1 MDQLNSLPYLDNVI
15 RETLRV
21 HAPVPATTRE
31 ATVDDVIPVEE
42 PFVDRYGQV
51 QDSIKSVISSL
62 PGCAPS
68 LCFLRCIEL
77 IALSSPWQN
86 LEGHSYLH
94 PHPVDQPL
102 KEALGRGRVRVQA
115 GAVG

>member
-1 MDQLNSLPYLDNVI
+1 MDQLNSLPYLDKVI

-62 PGCAPS
+62 PDREPS
-68 LCFLRCIEL
+68 LYFLVCNGL
-77 IALSSPWQN
+77 IGSSSPSQN
-86 LEGHSYLH
+86 LEGYSYLH
-94 PHPVDQPL
+94 PHLVDQPL
-102 KEALGRGRVRVQA
+102 EEALGRGRVRVQA
-115 GAVG
+115 GAMG